1 MKQTLSILSKYW
13 GFDAFRPMQE
23 DIIDSVIYGKDTLA
37 ILPTGGGK
45 SICFQVPGIAREGM
59 CLVISPLI
67 SLMQDQVDTL
77 TAKGIRAKAI
87 TSFMSYREIDITLDN
102 AKHGALD
109 FLYTSPERIQSRLF
123 IDRFKQMNISLIVI
137 DEAHC
142 ISEWG
147 HDFRPPYKT
156 ISNLRKYHPEV
167 PFIALTATATEAVKI
182 DICTQLQLKNP
193 SIFEGNLQRK
203 NVSYEVYHIENKED
217 AILKWLNRFPT
228 MCGIIYCQTRK
239 SVKELASSLIQQGIS
254 VGVYHGG
261 MDSYQR
267 KSMMQDW
274 MSNKIHTMI
283 ATNAFGMGIDK
294 QDVRFVIHYEF
305 PSNLE
310 AYYQEAGRAG
320 RDGKE
325 ARTLALITENDIK
338 QHQDLISIQFPRIS
352 IVKFTYR
359 ALCNYLG
366 LAIGSGKGETFPIN
380 LSILCANFKL
390 GIIPTFQSLKILEMN
405 GDILFNESN
414 YNPTRIK
421 FAIGNTQL
429 YSFQIK
435 YERVS
440 DLIQFIAR
448 SYPGVFND
456 FFVLNEAICVSKLG
470 ISVKELDSQL
480 TFLEKNGVID
490 ITWKTSLPQI
500 TFLHERLPD
509 DYMRLSEEVYQTRKD
524 RAELRLK
531 YVDAFLSMNLCR
543 EQYLCNYFGQ
553 QTEQCGKCDYCK
565 EKIKS
570 TLNRDSLSL
579 LILTYLETP
588 KSLEDMKHHFSS
600 VKLEELKY
608 MIGKL
613 EKEEKIKLIKTR
625 FKKI

>member
-1 MKQTLSILSKYW
+1 
-13 GFDAFRPMQE
+13 
-23 DIIDSVIYGKDTLA
+23 
-37 ILPTGGGK
+37 
-45 SICFQVPGIAREGM
+45 
-59 CLVISPLI
+59 
-67 SLMQDQVDTL
+67 
-77 TAKGIRAKAI
+77 
-87 TSFMSYREIDITLDN
+87 
-102 AKHGALD
+102 
-109 FLYTSPERIQSRLF
+109 
-123 IDRFKQMNISLIVI
+123 
-137 DEAHC
+137 
-142 ISEWG
+142 
-147 HDFRPPYKT
+147 
-156 ISNLRKYHPEV
+156 
-167 PFIALTATATEAVKI
+167 
-182 DICTQLQLKNP
+182 
-193 SIFEGNLQRK
+193 
-203 NVSYEVYHIENKED
+203 
-217 AILKWLNRFPT
+217 
-228 MCGIIYCQTRK
+228 
-239 SVKELASSLIQQGIS
+239 
-254 VGVYHGG
+254 
-261 MDSYQR
+261 
-267 KSMMQDW
+267 
-274 MSNKIHTMI
+274 
-283 ATNAFGMGIDK
+283 
-294 QDVRFVIHYEF
+294 
-305 PSNLE
+305 
-310 AYYQEAGRAG
+310 
-320 RDGKE
+320 
-325 ARTLALITENDIK
+325 
-338 QHQDLISIQFPRIS
+338 
-352 IVKFTYR
+352 
-359 ALCNYLG
+359 
-366 LAIGSGKGETFPIN
+366 
-380 LSILCANFKL
+380 
-390 GIIPTFQSLKILEMN
+390 MN

-456 FFVLNEAICVSKLG
+456 FFVLNEAICISKLG

-570 TLNRDSLSL
+570 TLNRDSLSV